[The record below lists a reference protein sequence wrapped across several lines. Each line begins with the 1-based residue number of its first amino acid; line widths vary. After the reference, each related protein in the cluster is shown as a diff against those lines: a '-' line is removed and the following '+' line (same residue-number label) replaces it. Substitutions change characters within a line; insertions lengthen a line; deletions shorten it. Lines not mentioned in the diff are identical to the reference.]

1 LVKGTLIAVVL
12 VVGAFLLLRV
22 LARSITFAGPRAP
35 MPEETQLT
43 SRCPN
48 ARLVAYETARG
59 ISSKGIVVRA
69 GSRADARILYFHGN
83 AESAMQNLPLAEELA
98 RHGIDTFLAEYR
110 GYSGLSGRP
119 TEAGLYQDGEAAL
132 RAFGDVP
139 DSPGIVFVGR
149 SLGSGVAVEIA
160 SRRPPRLL
168 ILISPYTSLVDMG
181 RSLVGPLAPVLVP
194 DRFDNLSKIAA
205 LTCPIVILHGTRDE
219 VVPFEMGRRLAAA
232 GRNVRFVPLEGRG
245 HNDIPDLPCL
255 LLNEIRSALQ
265 VGAPEGARDPC

>member
-1 LVKGTLIAVVL
+1 MKGTLAAAFL

-22 LARSITFAGPRAP
+22 LARSITFPRPRAP
-35 MPEETQLT
+35 MPEEIEL
-43 SRCPN
+43 SKRIPN
-48 ARLVAYETARG
+48 ARVVSYETADG
-59 ISSKGIVVRA
+59 LPSKGIHVGAGPRA
-69 GSRADARILYFHGN
+69 GARVLYFHGN

-98 RHGIDTFLAEYR
+98 RGGIETFLAEYR
-110 GYSGLSGRP
+110 GYSGLPGRP
-119 TEAGLYQDGEAAL
+119 SEAGLCRDGEAAL
-132 RAFGDVP
+132 TAFLGARVDAP
-139 DSPGIVFVGR
+139 PAIFVGR

-205 LTCPIVILHGTRDE
+205 LKCPIVIIHGTRDE

-232 GRNVRFVPLEGRG
+232 GRNVRFIALEGRT
-245 HNDIPDLPCL
+245 HNDLPELPRL
-255 LLNEIRSALQ
+255 LAEEIRRAL
-265 VGAPEGARDPC
+265 GPG